1 MHTNV
6 KKSHEVSSHNLSL
19 IPSLVTKNADNKE
32 KVMRCPRNYGPLGD
46 KRHHTFL
53 IYTLFIRDNSQ
64 YLALSLFFFRPLL
77 NLLILQ
83 TEERN
88 SLIDKALRFLRQA
101 PNQTEAHRVGWGP
114 NNWPVY
120 KYV

>member
-1 MHTNV
+1 M
-6 KKSHEVSSHNLSL
+6 
-19 IPSLVTKNADNKE
+19 TKNADNKE
-32 KVMRCPRNYGPLGD
+32 KVMKCPPNYGPLGD
-46 KRHHTFL
+46 KRHQSFL

-64 YLALSLFFFRPLL
+64 YLARSLFFFRPLL

-88 SLIDKALRFLRQA
+88 SLIDKALGFLRQA
-101 PNQTEAHRVGWGP
+101 PSQTDAHRVGWGP
-114 NNWPVY
+114 NNWLVHN